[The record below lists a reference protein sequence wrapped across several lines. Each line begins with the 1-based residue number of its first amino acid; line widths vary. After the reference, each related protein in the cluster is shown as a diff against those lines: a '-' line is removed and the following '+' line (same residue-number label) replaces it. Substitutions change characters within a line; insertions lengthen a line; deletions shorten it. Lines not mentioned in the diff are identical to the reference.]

1 MYSIILIEA
10 SYRTDK
16 TYDSPIKA
24 ERSATR
30 LKVLYFSVAFAI
42 LMIEVF
48 AANQPYQA
56 LTVSACTSGIVDKT
70 PGQAFTVEITFK
82 NTGRTNGTWS
92 VNVAFEGEKWTWTGT
107 PQNLTLKPDKD
118 RTLIWQGEVPTN
130 ATIDSVARLIVYY
143 DDSFSA
149 LNWWIHVVPA
159 ANLAI
164 TSSTVK

>member
-1 MYSIILIEA
+1 M
-10 SYRTDK
+10 K
-16 TYDSPIKA
+16 T
-24 ERSATR
+24 
-30 LKVLYFSVAFAI
+30 LYFSLALAL
-42 LMIEVF
+42 LMIGVF
-48 AANQPYQA
+48 AANPPYQT

-92 VNVAFEGEKWTWTGT
+92 VNIAFEGEKWTSIGT
-107 PQNLTLKPDKD
+107 SQNLTLKPDKD
-118 RTLIWQGEVPTN
+118 RTLTWQGEVPSN
-130 ATIDSVARLIVYY
+130 ATLDSVARLIVYY

-164 TSSTVK
+164 TSSTVR